1 VVLVLLVAEQVIV
14 VMVVLPQTAIQAAMV
29 VQVQLVA
36 LQELAL
42 SMDPVVVVLALQ
54 AELVVL
60 VQVMGHKADRQ
71 LLMALM
77 VVVVEVV
84 VVLTLFPLVA
94 VVD

>member
-1 VVLVLLVAEQVIV
+1 
-14 VMVVLPQTAIQAAMV
+14 
-29 VQVQLVA
+29 
-36 LQELAL
+36 
-42 SMDPVVVVLALQ
+42 MDPVVVVLALQ

-77 VVVVEVV
+77 VVVVVVV
-84 VVLTLFPLVA
+84 VVLTLLPLVA